1 MKNISLK
8 ILKLVLKH
16 LAKAVIWRYQP
27 GIVAIT
33 GSVGKT
39 STKEAIK
46 AVLSQERRI
55 RATSNN
61 FNNEIGVPLTILGDW
76 QKIEKPVFCF
86 GLRWLLFRCSGFQF
100 PVNSIF

>member
-1 MKNISLK
+1 MRNFLLN
-8 ILKLVLKH
+8 ILKFLLKK
-16 LAKAVIWRYQP
+16 LAQAAVRRYQP

-39 STKEAIK
+39 STKEAIR

-55 RATSNN
+55 RATSGN

-76 QKIEKPVFCF
+76 SEIKKPVFIFWPRVILSTLCF
-86 GLRWLLFRCSGFQF
+86 ILGL
-100 PVNSIF
+100 